1 MSSTVAI
8 FLFSGRAEG
17 WIFSPME
24 TPMWGRW
31 LSFVMPENKM
41 KGDINE
47 KHKLLSGW
55 IYFLLAQW
63 VNDTRHGEG
72 ELTWVT
78 GRLTTTFQ
86 SNMIKSLYSLSS
98 WLNSLKLP
106 EFVKDFVRTTFQTSS
121 TFPWNFVTMQLLG
134 TGYWSHK
141 IYWIQHAHTK
151 GKNFQIFY
159 CRRYVGSMVEGKMEG
174 KGGLTF
180 KKFLN
185 HWSFFS
191 SQHDPHIK

>member
-1 MSSTVAI
+1 MKSTN
-8 FLFSGRAEG
+8 FSVGK
-17 WIFSPME
+17 FM
-24 TPMWGRW
+24 
-31 LSFVMPENKM
+31 FF
-41 KGDINE
+41 
-47 KHKLLSGW
+47 LLSGW
-55 IYFLLAQW
+55 
-63 VNDTRHGEG
+63 
-72 ELTWVT
+72 
-78 GRLTTTFQ
+78 TTLGTERVSWPGWQ
-86 SNMIKSLYSLSS
+86 GGWLSPSNQIWPQVVCLNSLSS
-98 WLNSLKLP
+98 QLNSLKLP

-180 KKFLN
+180 KKFLIDL
-185 HWSFFS
+185 SFQVNMTHISNS
-191 SQHDPHIK
+191 SNISKGEMTWPSGDQYIGDWVNNQRLIVKKIYIFGN